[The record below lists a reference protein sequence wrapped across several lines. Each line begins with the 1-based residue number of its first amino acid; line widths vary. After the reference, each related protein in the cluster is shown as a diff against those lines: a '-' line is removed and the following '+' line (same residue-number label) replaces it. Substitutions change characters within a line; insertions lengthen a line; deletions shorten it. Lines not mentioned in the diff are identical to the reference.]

1 MSSPRIALILPV
13 AAATLALTGCIGVDA
28 GPTTTQKRDVGSF
41 TRLKAE
47 DQVDVNVRV
56 GEARRLTVRAGE
68 KVIDDVRT
76 EVRDGTLY
84 VGYDGPGIRE
94 GRLLVEVSAPAV
106 EALSITGAADVRV
119 DGLDADAFDVRVTGA
134 GDLAAAGRVQRLTLD
149 ISGAGDADLAELAAD
164 DARVELSGAG
174 DAEVSASEVLDA
186 EVSGAGDLA
195 YFGEPRLRQ
204 ALTGDGEIEHRRG
217 I

>member
-28 GPTTTQKRDVGSF
+28 GPTTTQTRDVAAF

-47 DQVDVNVRV
+47 DEVDVNLRV
-56 GEARRLTVRAGE
+56 GEPRHLRVRAGE

-84 VGYDGPGIRE
+84 VSYDGPDIRE
-94 GRLLVEVSAPAV
+94 GRLLVEVAAPAV
-106 EALSITGAADVRV
+106 DAIAIDGASDVRV
-119 DGLDADAFDVRVTGA
+119 DGLAADALDIRVSGA
-134 GDLAAAGRVQRLTLD
+134 GDIAAAGRVQRLTLD
-149 ISGAGDADLAELAAD
+149 ISGAGDADLAELAAH
-164 DARVELSGAG
+164 DARVELRGAG
-174 DAEVSASEVLDA
+174 DADVHATARLDA

-195 YFGEPRLRQ
+195 YRGDPSLRQ
-204 ALTGDGEIEHRRG
+204 DVSGSGEIEQIG
-217 I
+217 

>member
-28 GPTTTQKRDVGSF
+28 GPTTTQNRDVGAF

-47 DQVDVNVRV
+47 DQVDVDLRV
-56 GEARRLTVRAGE
+56 GESRRLTVRAGE

-94 GRLLVEVSAPAV
+94 GRLLVQVSAPAV

-119 DGLDADAFDVRVTGA
+119 DGLDADAFDVRVSGA
-134 GDLAAAGRVQRLTLD
+134 GDLTADGRVRRLTLD
-149 ISGAGDADLAELAAD
+149 ISGAGDAERAEWAAN
-164 DARVELSGAG
+164 DARVELSGSG
-174 DAEVSASEVLDA
+174 DAEVRASGLLDA
-186 EVSGAGDLA
+186 EVTGAGDLV
-195 YFGEPRLRQ
+195 YRGDPRVRE
-204 ALTGDGEIEHRRG
+204 AVTGDGDIDHLG
-217 I
+217 

>member
-28 GPTTTQKRDVGSF
+28 GPTTTQTRDVAAF

-47 DQVDVNVRV
+47 DEVDVNLRV
-56 GEARRLTVRAGE
+56 GEPRHLRVRAGE

-84 VGYDGPGIRE
+84 VSYDGPDIRE
-94 GRLLVEVSAPAV
+94 GRLLVEVAAPAV
-106 EALSITGAADVRV
+106 DAIAIDGASDVRV
-119 DGLDADAFDVRVTGA
+119 DGLAADALDIRVSGA
-134 GDLAAAGRVQRLTLD
+134 GDIAAAGSVQRLTLD
-149 ISGAGDADLAELAAD
+149 ISGAGDADLAELAAH
-164 DARVELSGAG
+164 DARVELRGAG
-174 DAEVSASEVLDA
+174 DADVHATARLDA

-195 YFGEPRLRQ
+195 YRGDPSLRQ
-204 ALTGDGEIEHRRG
+204 DVSGSGEIEQIG
-217 I
+217 

>member
-28 GPTTTQKRDVGSF
+28 GPTTTQNRDVGAF

-47 DQVDVNVRV
+47 DQVDVDLRV
-56 GEARRLTVRAGE
+56 GESRRLTVRAGE

-94 GRLLVEVSAPAV
+94 GRLLVQVSAPAV

-119 DGLDADAFDVRVTGA
+119 DGLDADAFDVRVSGA
-134 GDLAAAGRVQRLTLD
+134 GDLTADGRVRRLTLD
-149 ISGAGDADLAELAAD
+149 ISGAGDADLAELAAN
-164 DARVELSGAG
+164 DARVELSGSG
-174 DAEVSASEVLDA
+174 DAEVRASGLLDA
-186 EVSGAGDLA
+186 EVTGAGDLV
-195 YFGEPRLRQ
+195 YRGDPRVRE
-204 ALTGDGEIEHRRG
+204 AVTGDGDIDHLG
-217 I
+217 

>member
-28 GPTTTQKRDVGSF
+28 GPTTTQTRDVAAF

-47 DQVDVNVRV
+47 DEVDVNLRV
-56 GEARRLTVRAGE
+56 GEPRHLRVRAGE

-84 VGYDGPGIRE
+84 VSYDGPDIRE
-94 GRLLVEVSAPAV
+94 GRLLVEVAAPAV
-106 EALSITGAADVRV
+106 DAIAIDGASDVRV
-119 DGLDADAFDVRVTGA
+119 DGLAADALDIRVSGA
-134 GDLAAAGRVQRLTLD
+134 GDIAAAGRVQRLTLD
-149 ISGAGDADLAELAAD
+149 ISGAGDADLAELAAH
-164 DARVELSGAG
+164 DARVELRGAG
-174 DAEVSASEVLDA
+174 DADVRATARLDA

-195 YFGEPRLRQ
+195 YRGDPSLRQ
-204 ALTGDGEIEHRRG
+204 DVSGSGEIEQIG
-217 I
+217 

>member
-1 MSSPRIALILPV
+1 M
-13 AAATLALTGCIGVDA
+13 
-28 GPTTTQKRDVGSF
+28 
-41 TRLKAE
+41 
-47 DQVDVNVRV
+47 
-56 GEARRLTVRAGE
+56 
-68 KVIDDVRT
+68 
-76 EVRDGTLY
+76 
-84 VGYDGPGIRE
+84 
-94 GRLLVEVSAPAV
+94 
-106 EALSITGAADVRV
+106 RV

-134 GDLAAAGRVQRLTLD
+134 GDVAAAGRAQRVTLD

-174 DAEVSASEVLDA
+174 DAEVSAAHVLDA

-195 YFGEPRLRQ
+195 YFGEPRVRQ